1 MSSDYRFLNN
11 IDSKIL
17 VAMIILS
24 SALTLG
30 AIVLNLTYHGQKD
43 CLVSEYVY
51 CGEAEAASDH

>member
-1 MSSDYRFLNN
+1 
-11 IDSKIL
+11 
-17 VAMIILS
+17 MIILS